1 MPRKRTILSAALG
14 AALTVIT
21 TLLVL
26 NLSIGDKQI
35 DHRLTRLYAV
45 SDRQFLRTMGV
56 ILGPAMEPGNKVQAL
71 VNGDEIF
78 PSMLDAIRAAERTV
92 TLETYIFWSGTI
104 GNEFVDALVE
114 RALNGV
120 RVHVLLDWIGGQL
133 DEEQLERMQQ
143 NGVEVRR
150 YNTPRWNNLHRLNN
164 RTHRKLLM
172 VDGRIGFTGGVGISD
187 AWRGNGDSPAHW
199 RDTHFR
205 VEGPVVGQM
214 QSAFIDNWMQ
224 ATGEVLHGEAYL
236 PELPAVGTQSAQ
248 MFTSSPGGGAESM
261 QLMYL
266 LSMTSAAESIRL
278 SASYFIPDDVAVN
291 TLLAALRR
299 GVRVQIILPGH
310 HLDRPSIRR
319 ASRVEWGE
327 LLRAGAEIHEFQPTM
342 YHVKV
347 MIVDDV
353 WVSVGSTNFDA
364 RSFAINDEANL
375 NVYDREFARR
385 QVEIFERD
393 LAQSRRVTLQ
403 DWEGRPWTDK
413 ILDLCA
419 SLLSSQ
425 L

>member
-1 MPRKRTILSAALG
+1 MPAKKAIAGAVLG
-14 AALTVIT
+14 AAATVFL

-35 DHRLTRLYAV
+35 DHRLTQLYSV
-45 SDRQFLRTMGV
+45 EDRQFTRTMGV
-56 ILGPAMEPGNKVQAL
+56 ILGPALEPGNRVQAL

-78 PSMLDAIRAAERTV
+78 PSMLEAIRSANNTI
-92 TLETYIFWSGTI
+92 TLETFIFWSGTI

-114 RALNGV
+114 RAGRGV

-133 DEEQLERMQQ
+133 DGEQIERMQRH
-143 NGVEVRR
+143 GVEVRR

-164 RTHRKLLM
+164 RTHRKLLV

-187 AWRGNGDSPAHW
+187 VWRGDADSPAHW

-205 VEGPVVGQM
+205 IEGPVVGQM
-214 QSAFIDNWMQ
+214 QAAFVDNWMP

-236 PELPAVGTQSAQ
+236 PELPAVGSHSAQ
-248 MFTSSPGGGAESM
+248 MFTSSPGGGSESM
-261 QLMYL
+261 QLLYL
-266 LSMTSAAESIRL
+266 LSISSAAESIRL

-299 GVRVQIILPGH
+299 GVRVQIIVPGL
-310 HLDRPSIRR
+310 HLDRPSVRR
-319 ASRVEWGE
+319 ASRAEWGE

-347 MIVDDV
+347 MIVDGL

-375 NVYDREFARR
+375 NVYDAAFARR
-385 QVEIFERD
+385 QIEIFERD
-393 LAQSRRVTLQ
+393 LAQSRQVTLQ
-403 DWEGRPWTDK
+403 EWESMPWTDK
-413 ILDLCA
+413 LLDFCA